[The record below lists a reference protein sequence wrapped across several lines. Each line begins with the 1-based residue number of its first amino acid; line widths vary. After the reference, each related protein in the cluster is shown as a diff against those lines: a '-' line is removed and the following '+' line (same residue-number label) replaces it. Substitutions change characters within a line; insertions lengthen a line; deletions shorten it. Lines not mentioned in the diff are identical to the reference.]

1 MQRAEFFPD
10 WSPAFFALQRST
22 IYPHQRQKVCFRTSR
37 LVVPLLASAYLA
49 FLAVNHSSHAQTAAA
64 EHIVVTGEPLP
75 SAYGA
80 PTSFSQSRFS
90 PLTNAYV
97 LPPGAVYASL
107 IYEDD
112 VVHFRPPDHHWTQE
126 VEIGLPYRI
135 NVAFENNIQH
145 FDGDTQDATFSVEAR
160 YAFANWDKIPLNPT
174 IFAEYKFGLGNILH
188 DEGAPTPAH
197 KFGPGGFDKGED
209 IPDAYEFRLLLS
221 EDFFDKIEWALNA
234 FFEQE
239 LAPGDRGREWGIANS
254 ILTPIHLFH
263 AAPPPPAPDYK
274 NVRSKNVIEPV
285 AGTEAPWE
293 ELKLG
298 IESQFRSFSDKGSR
312 GTPYNSFV
320 IGPTAAW
327 KPTRNTRLDISP
339 LFGVNHKSP
348 VIQLFVV
355 FSYYF
360 GGGGPGAEAGGE
372 APASTR
378 NR

>member
-1 MQRAEFFPD
+1 MNRNSVRHRA
-10 WSPAFFALQRST
+10 A
-22 IYPHQRQKVCFRTSR
+22 R
-37 LVVPLLASAYLA
+37 LVVPSVCCGYLS
-49 FLAVNHSSHAQTAAA
+49 FLAINHSTHAQTAAS
-64 EHIVVTGEPLP
+64 EHIEVTAEPLP

-97 LPPGAVYASL
+97 LPPGAIYASL

-112 VVHFRPPDHHWTQE
+112 VVHFRNPDHHWTEE
-126 VEIGLPYRI
+126 VEVGLPYRI
-135 NVAFENNIQH
+135 NVAIENDIQRY
-145 FDGDTQDATFSVEAR
+145 DGDLQDATFSLEAR
-160 YAFANWDKIPLNPT
+160 YAFADWDKIPLNPT
-174 IFAEYKFGLGNILH
+174 IFAEYKFGIGNILH

-221 EDFFDKIEWALNA
+221 EDFFDRIEWALNT

-239 LAPGDRGREWGIANS
+239 TAGDRGREWGIAQS
-254 ILTPIHLFH
+254 LVTPIHLFERT
-263 AAPPPPAPDYK
+263 PPPTDTK
-274 NVRSKNVIEPV
+274 DV
-285 AGTEAPWE
+285 ATRTPLFE
-293 ELKLG
+293 ELKAG
-298 IESQFRSFSDKGSR
+298 IECQFRSFSDKGSR

-320 IGPTAAW
+320 IGPTVAW
-327 KPTRNTRLDISP
+327 RMPHNARLDISP

-348 VIQLFVV
+348 VMELFAV

-360 GGGGPGAEAGGE
+360 GGGGPGSEAGGE

>member
-1 MQRAEFFPD
+1 MAIA
-10 WSPAFFALQRST
+10 SPFLPPLRWVALT
-22 IYPHQRQKVCFRTSR
+22 I
-37 LVVPLLASAYLA
+37 LASAVAPPLA
-49 FLAVNHSSHAQTAAA
+49 LSQTAASPQI
-64 EHIVVTGEPLP
+64 EVTAQPLP

-126 VEIGLPYRI
+126 VEIGLPYRF
-135 NVAFENNIQH
+135 NVAFENNVQH
-145 FDGDTQDATFSVEAR
+145 FDGDTQDASFSVEAR
-160 YAFANWDKIPLNPT
+160 YAFGDWDKIPLNPT

-188 DEGAPTPAH
+188 DEGAPTPSH
-197 KFGPGGFDKGED
+197 KFGPGGFDKGEET
-209 IPDAYEFRLLLS
+209 PDAYEFRLLLS
-221 EDFFDKIEWALNA
+221 EDFFDRVEWALNT

-239 LAPGDRGREWGIANS
+239 LAPGDRGREWGVAQS
-254 ILTPIHLFH
+254 LVTPIHLFH
-263 AAPPPPAPDYK
+263 EAPPVPAHDGK
-274 NVRSKNVIEPV
+274 NFKTQTVPGISSIV
-285 AGTEAPWE
+285 E
-293 ELKLG
+293 ELKAG
-298 IESQFRSFSDKGSR
+298 IELQFRSFSDKESR

-320 IGPTAAW
+320 IGPTIAW
-327 KPTRNTRLDISP
+327 RPGHNMRFDVSP

-348 VIQLFVV
+348 VMQLFVV

-360 GGGGPGAEAGGE
+360 GGGGPGTEAGGE

>member
-1 MQRAEFFPD
+1 MQRTEFFLD
-10 WSPAFFALQRST
+10 WSPAFFAFPRST
-22 IYPHQRQKVCFRTSR
+22 IYPHQRQKVCFPTSR

-49 FLAVNHSSHAQTAAA
+49 FLAINHSSHAQTAAA
-64 EHIVVTGEPLP
+64 ESIVVTGEPLP

-107 IYEDD
+107 IYEDA
-112 VVHFRPPDHHWTQE
+112 VVHFRKPDHDFTIETE
-126 VEIGLPYRI
+126 VGLPYRL
-135 NVAFENNIQH
+135 NIAMETDIEH
-145 FDGDTQDATFSVEAR
+145 YGEETQLRSFSLEAR
-160 YAFANWDKIPLNPT
+160 YALADWNKIPLNPT
-174 IFAEYKFGLGNILH
+174 IFAEYKFGGGRILH
-188 DEGAPTPAH
+188 DEGPPTPAH
-197 KFGPGGFDKGED
+197 KFGPGGFDTSMET
-209 IPDAYEFRLLLS
+209 PDAYELRLLLS
-221 EDFFDKIEWALNA
+221 EDFFERVEWALNG

-239 LAPGDRGREWGIANS
+239 LEGDRGREWGIAQT
-254 ILTPIHLFH
+254 IVTPIHLFH
-263 AAPPPPAPDYK
+263 AAPPAPAPDYK
-274 NVRSKNVIEPV
+274 NVRNKNVQPV

-293 ELKLG
+293 ELKVG
-298 IESQFRSFSDKGSR
+298 IESLFRSFTDKGIR
-312 GTPYNSFV
+312 GTPYNSFI

-327 KPTRNTRLDISP
+327 KPTRATRLDISP

-348 VIQLFVV
+348 VMELFVV

-360 GGGGPGAEAGGE
+360 GGGQPGGETGGE

>member
-1 MQRAEFFPD
+1 MPTLTFPL
-10 WSPAFFALQRST
+10 SKRLSLAIAAAFVLLTAA
-22 IYPHQRQKVCFRTSR
+22 
-37 LVVPLLASAYLA
+37 PLLDGQVEASQNIE
-49 FLAVNHSSHAQTAAA
+49 VTA
-64 EHIVVTGEPLP
+64 EPLP

-112 VVHFRPPDHHWTQE
+112 VVHFRNPDHLWTQE
-126 VEIGLPYRI
+126 VEVGLPYRI
-135 NVAFENNIQH
+135 NVAIENNIQRY
-145 FDGDTQDATFSVEAR
+145 DGDLQDATFSFEAR
-160 YAFANWDKIPLNPT
+160 YALADWDKIPLNPT
-174 IFAEYKFGLGNILH
+174 IFAEYKTGIGDILH

-197 KFGPGGFDKGED
+197 KFGPGGFDKSTE
-209 IPDAYEFRLLLS
+209 IPDAYELRLLLS
-221 EDFFDKIEWALNA
+221 EDFFDRIEWALNT

-239 LAPGDRGREWGIANS
+239 TAGDRGREWGIAQS
-254 ILTPIHLFH
+254 LVTPIHLFH
-263 AAPPPPAPDYK
+263 EGPAPTDTK
-274 NVRSKNVIEPV
+274 DMQPS
-285 AGTEAPWE
+285 AALLE
-293 ELKLG
+293 ELKAG
-298 IESQFRSFSDKGSR
+298 IECQFRSFSDKGSR

-320 IGPTAAW
+320 IGPTVAW
-327 KPTRNTRLDISP
+327 RMPHNARLDISP

-348 VIQLFVV
+348 VMELFVV

-360 GGGGPGAEAGGE
+360 GGGPGAEAGGE

>member
-1 MQRAEFFPD
+1 MQRTEFFVD
-10 WSPAFFALQRST
+10 WSPAFFAFPRST

-80 PTSFSQSRFS
+80 PTSFSQSRLS

-188 DEGAPTPAH
+188 DEGAPTPSH
-197 KFGPGGFDKGED
+197 KFGPSGFDKNED

-221 EDFFDKIEWALNA
+221 EDFFDRIEWSLNT

-239 LAPGDRGREWGIANS
+239 TAGDRGREWGIAQS
-254 ILTPIHLFH
+254 LVTPIHLFH
-263 AAPPPPAPDYK
+263 EAPPPTDTKDVQPSA
-274 NVRSKNVIEPV
+274 
-285 AGTEAPWE
+285 ALFE
-293 ELKLG
+293 ELKAG
-298 IESQFRSFSDKGSR
+298 IECQFRSFSDKGSR

-320 IGPTAAW
+320 IGPTVAW
-327 KPTRNTRLDISP
+327 SMPHNARLDISP

-348 VIQLFVV
+348 VMELFVV

-360 GGGGPGAEAGGE
+360 GGGGPGAETVGE

>member
-1 MQRAEFFPD
+1 MITFASFSRSRRCSTLLLLLGLVALMP
-10 WSPAFFALQRST
+10 PA
-22 IYPHQRQKVCFRTSR
+22 K
-37 LVVPLLASAYLA
+37 
-49 FLAVNHSSHAQTAAA
+49 AQTAASPQI
-64 EHIVVTGEPLP
+64 EVTAQELP

-112 VVHFRPPDHHWTQE
+112 VVHFRPPDHHFTQE
-126 VEIGLPYRI
+126 IEIGLPYRF
-135 NVAFENNIQH
+135 NVAIENNVQH
-145 FDGDTQDATFSVEAR
+145 FDGDTQDASFSVEGR
-160 YAFANWDKIPLNPT
+160 YAFADWGKIPLNPT

-188 DEGAPTPAH
+188 DEGAPTPSH
-197 KFGPGGFDKGED
+197 KFGPGGFDKDED
-209 IPDAYEFRLLLS
+209 TPDAYEFRLLLS
-221 EDFFDKIEWALNA
+221 EDFFDRVEWALNA

-239 LAPGDRGREWGIANS
+239 LAPGDRGREWGIAQS
-254 ILTPIHLFH
+254 LVTPIHLFH
-263 AAPPPPAPDYK
+263 EAPPEPPDNKTFA
-274 NVRSKNVIEPV
+274 SKIVPGVSSIV
-285 AGTEAPWE
+285 E
-293 ELKLG
+293 ELKAG
-298 IESQFRSFSDKGSR
+298 IECQFRSFSDKESR

-320 IGPTAAW
+320 IGPTIAW
-327 KPTRNTRLDISP
+327 RPGHNMRFDVSP

-348 VIQLFVV
+348 VMELFVV

>member
-1 MQRAEFFPD
+1 M
-10 WSPAFFALQRST
+10 
-22 IYPHQRQKVCFRTSR
+22 
-37 LVVPLLASAYLA
+37 VPLLCSAYLA
-49 FLAVNHSSHAQTAAA
+49 FLAVNHSSHAQDATS
-64 EHIVVTGEPLP
+64 EHIVVTAEPLP
-75 SAYGA
+75 TAYGA

-112 VVHFRPPDHHWTQE
+112 VVHFRPPDHHWTEE
-126 VEIGLPYRI
+126 VEIGLPYRFNI
-135 NVAFENNIQH
+135 AFENDIQH

-160 YAFANWDKIPLNPT
+160 YAFADWDKIPLNPT
-174 IFAEYKFGLGNILH
+174 IFAEYKFGIGNILH

-209 IPDAYEFRLLLS
+209 IPDAYELRLLLS
-221 EDFFDKIEWALNA
+221 EDFFDRVEWALNT

-239 LAPGDRGREWGIANS
+239 TARDRGREWGIAQS
-254 ILTPIHLFH
+254 LVTPIHLFH
-263 AAPPPPAPDYK
+263 EGAIGTAPD
-274 NVRSKNVIEPV
+274 SKSGSAKDLQPV
-285 AGTEAPWE
+285 AGTSALVE
-293 ELKLG
+293 ELKAG
-298 IESQFRSFSDKGSR
+298 IECQFRSFSDKFSR

-320 IGPTAAW
+320 IGPTVAW
-327 KPTRNTRLDISP
+327 RLPHNARVDVSP

-348 VIQLFVV
+348 VMELFVV

-360 GGGGPGAEAGGE
+360 GGGGPSAEAGGE

>member
-1 MQRAEFFPD
+1 MTKPGSFVHPLRCFGFTLVIG
-10 WSPAFFALQRST
+10 ALA
-22 IYPHQRQKVCFRTSR
+22 VA
-37 LVVPLLASAYLA
+37 ASAR
-49 FLAVNHSSHAQTAAA
+49 AQVAASEHVEVTA
-64 EHIVVTGEPLP
+64 EPLP

-126 VEIGLPYRI
+126 VEIGLPYRF
-135 NVAFENNIQH
+135 NVAFENNVQH
-145 FDGDTQDATFSVEAR
+145 FDGDTQDASFSIEGR
-160 YAFANWDKIPLNPT
+160 YAFADWDKIPLNPT

-197 KFGPGGFDKGED
+197 KFGPGGFDKDED
-209 IPDAYEFRLLLS
+209 TPDAYEFRLLLS
-221 EDFFDKIEWALNA
+221 EDFFDRIEWALNT

-239 LAPGDRGREWGIANS
+239 LAPGDRGREWGIAQS
-254 ILTPIHLFH
+254 LVTPIHLFH
-263 AAPPPPAPDYK
+263 EGEIATTPDYK
-274 NVRSKNVIEPV
+274 GVERKNVQPV
-285 AGTEAPWE
+285 AGISTLVE
-293 ELKLG
+293 ELKVG
-298 IESQFRSFSDKGSR
+298 IECQFRSFSDKESR

-320 IGPTAAW
+320 IGPTVAW
-327 KPTRNTRLDISP
+327 RPGHNMRFDISP

-348 VIQLFVV
+348 VMQLFVV
-355 FSYYF
+355 VSYYF